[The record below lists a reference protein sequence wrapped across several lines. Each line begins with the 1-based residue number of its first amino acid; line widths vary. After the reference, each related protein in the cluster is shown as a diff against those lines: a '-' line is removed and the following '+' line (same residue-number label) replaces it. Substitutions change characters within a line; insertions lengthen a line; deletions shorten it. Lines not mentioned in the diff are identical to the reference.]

1 VSKIDNGAL
10 LSSQLI
16 ALRSELE
23 EEKVVHGREV
33 AEVRRQLV
41 EREGEVQQARME
53 IETQVR

>member
-1 VSKIDNGAL
+1 MSKIDNDAL

-23 EEKVVHGREV
+23 EEKVVHERKM